1 MGLFGNKIHY
11 KGFYRG
17 VKSMVLQHGSLLIQF
32 DNGKIIAYDLP
43 DVPKVLF
50 DENE

>member
-1 MGLFGNKIHY
+1 MSFYGNKIKY
-11 KGFYRG
+11 KGFYKG
-17 VKSMVLQHGSLLIQF
+17 VKSMVLQRGCLLIQF
-32 DNGKIIAYDLP
+32 DNGRIISYDLP